1 MPAVRSADGNVMT
14 NTIHRFI
21 QGGEYIVVD
30 VNSGGV
36 HVVDKLVYDMIG
48 LLEPP
53 LSEKV
58 PERLLSELGEYPAD
72 DVRECY
78 GEIYS
83 LYKDKILFSEDD
95 YRKYADIAVKAPIKA
110 MCLHVSHDCNLRC
123 RYCFASTGD
132 FGTGRKI
139 MTPETGRKAIDF
151 LIEKSMGDRTL
162 SSISSAANRS
172 WHGRPSKLRWTMREA
187 SRNSTART
195 SVLPSPPTVC
205 CSTTKRSTT

>member
-1 MPAVRSADGNVMT
+1 MT
-14 NTIHRFI
+14 NTIHRFK
-21 QGGEYIVVD
+21 QGEDFIVVD

-36 HVVDKLVYDMIG
+36 HVVDELVYEMIG

-53 LSEKV
+53 IAGEM
-58 PERLLSELGEYPAD
+58 PERLIGELSRFPEDE
-72 DVRECY
+72 VRECY

-123 RYCFASTGD
+123 KYCFASTGD

-139 MTPETGRKAIDF
+139 MTPET
-151 LIEKSMGDRTL
+151 
-162 SSISSAANRS
+162 
-172 WHGRPSKLRWTMREA
+172 
-187 SRNSTART
+187 
-195 SVLPSPPTVC
+195 
-205 CSTTKRSTT
+205 